1 MIGNRTA
8 VVRLAAVLL
17 ALAADA
23 ADAQRDR
30 FWCGQRLIREG
41 MAVSEIVSRC
51 GEPASI
57 EVVEEPIFAWR
68 PGGGRTQTGVAIT
81 EYWTYDRG
89 SGRFPARLTIRDNV
103 AERIEL
109 LLR

>member
-8 VVRLAAVLL
+8 IAISTVLL
-17 ALAADA
+17 LSLAADGA
-23 ADAQRDR
+23 IAQRDR

-41 MAVSEIVSRC
+41 MAITEIVSRC

-57 EVVEEPIFAWR
+57 EVVEEPIFAWHA
-68 PGGGRTQTGVAIT
+68 GGGRTQTGVAIT

-89 SGRFPARLTIRDNV
+89 SGRFPAKLTVRDNV

-109 LLR
+109 LIR